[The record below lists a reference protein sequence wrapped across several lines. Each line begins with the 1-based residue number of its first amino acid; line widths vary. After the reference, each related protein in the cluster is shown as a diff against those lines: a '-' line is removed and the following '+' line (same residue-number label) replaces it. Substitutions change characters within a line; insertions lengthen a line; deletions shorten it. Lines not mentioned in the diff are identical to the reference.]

1 MSPDS
6 QDPNSPRLARRHAS
20 GHARV
25 SSSRQDRDVSGDPLN
40 RQVPGRAIWDVHC
53 SKAFGERVRLTVGAF
68 NVTD

>member
-40 RQVPGRAIWDVHC
+40 RQVPGRTTCRNIMC
-53 SKAFGERVRLTVGAF
+53 SSGVQLL
-68 NVTD
+68 